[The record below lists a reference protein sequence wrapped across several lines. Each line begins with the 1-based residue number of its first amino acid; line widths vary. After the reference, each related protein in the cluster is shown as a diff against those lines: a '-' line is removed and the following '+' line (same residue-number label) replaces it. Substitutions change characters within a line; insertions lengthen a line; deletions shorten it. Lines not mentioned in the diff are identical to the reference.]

1 MRLKYLE
8 FVQAWAN
15 YVMFLLMLKCTAV
28 KPLVILCTAPSDI
41 MKNGHTCA
49 SIALSTLMN
58 E

>member
-15 YVMFLLMLKCTAV
+15 YVMFLLMLKCTAI
-28 KPLVILCTAPSDI
+28 KRLVILCTAPSYI
-41 MKNGHTCA
+41 MKNGHTRTL
-49 SIALSTLMN
+49 ITLSTLMN